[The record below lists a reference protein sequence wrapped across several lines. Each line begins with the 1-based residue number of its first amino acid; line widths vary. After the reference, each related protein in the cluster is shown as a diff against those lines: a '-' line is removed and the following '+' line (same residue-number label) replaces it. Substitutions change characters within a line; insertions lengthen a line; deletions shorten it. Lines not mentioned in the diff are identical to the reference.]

1 MILRQKLQY
10 GVNGYWDGGNKMRFS
25 KRHYEV
31 IAKEIREKNPKD
43 KESFINLLANLFE
56 GDNERFNKERF
67 LKACNGGENEA

>member
-1 MILRQKLQY
+1 
-10 GVNGYWDGGNKMRFS
+10 MRFS

-31 IAKEIREKNPKD
+31 IAKEIREKNPRD
-43 KESFINLLANLFE
+43 KESFIDLLVNLFQ